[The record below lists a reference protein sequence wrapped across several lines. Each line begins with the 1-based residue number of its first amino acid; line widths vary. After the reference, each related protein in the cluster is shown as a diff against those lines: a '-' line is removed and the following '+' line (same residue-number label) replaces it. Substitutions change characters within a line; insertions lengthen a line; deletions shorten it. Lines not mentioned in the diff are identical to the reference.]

1 MQTTVERE
9 AMQEQEPVRVRIEH
23 PIRTGFLM
31 GVGFTVV
38 LPIVLFIV
46 GLLLGIVFVAGGGF

>member
-1 MQTTVERE
+1 
-9 AMQEQEPVRVRIEH
+9 
-23 PIRTGFLM
+23 M

>member
-1 MQTTVERE
+1 MQTAVDRE
-9 AMQEQEPVRVRIEH
+9 AGQEQEPVRVRIER

-31 GVGFTVV
+31 GVGFAVI